1 MHKTALALAALMIA
15 APAVAQQAPA
25 APAGNGHAGHDA
37 PAAAPAAVPAFTID
51 TPIRDIL
58 ANPAAAAVLEKHIP
72 GVAEHPA
79 RPQFEA
85 MSLKQVQPLSQGMI
99 TDAMLAAIDTELK
112 AL

>member
-1 MHKTALALAALMIA
+1 MQKTVLALAALMIA

-25 APAGNGHAGHDA
+25 APAGNGHAGHGA
-37 PAAAPAAVPAFTID
+37 PAPATPAAPAFSID

-99 TDAMLAAIDTELK
+99 TDAMLAAIDAELK

>member
-1 MHKTALALAALMIA
+1 MHKTTLVFAALMIA
-15 APAVAQQAPA
+15 APAVAQDAPA
-25 APAGNGHAGHDA
+25 APAGDGHAGHAA
-37 PAAAPAAVPAFTID
+37 PAAATPAAPAFTID

-85 MSLKQVQPLSQGMI
+85 MSLKQVQPLSQGAI

>member
-1 MHKTALALAALMIA
+1 MHKTTLVVAALMIA
-15 APAVAQQAPA
+15 APAVAQDAPA
-25 APAGNGHAGHDA
+25 APAGDGHAGHAA
-37 PAAAPAAVPAFTID
+37 PAAATPAAPAFTID

-85 MSLKQVQPLSQGMI
+85 MSLKQVQPLSQGAI

>member
-1 MHKTALALAALMIA
+1 MQKTALALAALMIA

-25 APAGNGHAGHDA
+25 APAGNGHAGHGA
-37 PAAAPAAVPAFTID
+37 PAAATPAAPAFTID

-72 GVAEHPA
+72 GIAAHPA

-85 MSLKQVQPLSQGMI
+85 MSLKQVQPLSQGAI
-99 TDAMLAAIDTELK
+99 TDAMLTAIDTELK

>member
-1 MHKTALALAALMIA
+1 MQKTALVLAALMIA

-25 APAGNGHAGHDA
+25 APAGNGHAGHGTPA
-37 PAAAPAAVPAFTID
+37 PATPAAPAFTID